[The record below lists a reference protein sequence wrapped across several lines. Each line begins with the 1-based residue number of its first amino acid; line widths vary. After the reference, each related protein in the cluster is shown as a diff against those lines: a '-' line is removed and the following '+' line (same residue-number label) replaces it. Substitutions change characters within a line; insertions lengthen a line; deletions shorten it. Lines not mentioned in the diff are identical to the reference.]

1 MREYSCSSTAEESY
15 YAPAFPQLIVAP
27 IAHPDFLRDTK
38 VWQRHRLRG
47 ALLIKHLPTTP
58 TVMLAVGEGE
68 WRATSQANVGVDP
81 LGRCLGIDHR
91 RGR

>member
-1 MREYSCSSTAEESY
+1 MREYSGGSTAEESCY
-15 YAPAFPQLIVAP
+15 SPAFPQLIVTP

-38 VWQRHRLRG
+38 VRQRHRLRG
-47 ALLIKHLPTTP
+47 ALLIKHLPTIP

-68 WRATSQANVGVDP
+68 WRPTPQADVGVDP